1 MKKPSLIPAGVRVE
15 GEIEGEGDLI
25 VLGHVDGPIRVEGA
39 LVVEEGGLV
48 RGHVHARL
56 VTVRGALKGDAFAD
70 DAIRVEASGRL
81 VGDLTAPRVR
91 VIPGAQFSGQVHVR
105 SLEVAPPL
113 RSYDPALHTFT
124 GLPAPGPVPDELARG
139 VSIVGAPTPME
150 PQAADTLADEPFVA
164 PPPEPAPMAADTLTD
179 DRPPPPVRERPSRAR
194 GARPAV
200 AEPAVDGGQ
209 PTGVSEASEEPEASG
224 APTDPPKDGDRP
236 RKAGR
241 PPVDGRM
248 PRVGRVRGAFR
259 TPR

>member
-164 PPPEPAPMAADTLTD
+164 PPPEPPMAADTLTD
-179 DRPPPPVRERPSRAR
+179 DRPPAPVRERPSRAR

-200 AEPAVDGGQ
+200 AEPVETEAQ
-209 PTGVSEASEEPEASG
+209 PERRPEAPEASG
-224 APTDPPKDGDRP
+224 SPSDSPKGGGRP

-259 TPR
+259 DPR